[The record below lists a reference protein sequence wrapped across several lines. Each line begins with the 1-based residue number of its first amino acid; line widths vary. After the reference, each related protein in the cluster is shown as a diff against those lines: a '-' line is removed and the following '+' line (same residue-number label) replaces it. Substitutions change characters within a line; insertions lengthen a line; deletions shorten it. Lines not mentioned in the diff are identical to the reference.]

1 MSMESG
7 TKLGEESG
15 MGGVVTPSHLTGGVV
30 TPSAAPAA
38 VEVSMCRVLEQ
49 GHGVGLTLGV
59 DLLEQ
64 SRCE

>member
-1 MSMESG
+1 MSIESG

-30 TPSAAPAA
+30 APSAVAA
-38 VEVSMCRVLEQ
+38 IEISTDTRVGQ
-49 GHGVGLTLGV
+49 STAWLTVGV

-64 SRCE
+64 SRRK